1 MLSNIMQSSLLLA
14 SLAWFA
20 AGADNAHNTLTQY
33 LLSADTTVH
42 AESGVGTYDRTIRT
56 ELHASVLISGSDA
69 TLRVH
74 RDNYT
79 CILHGAIAGKSLALT
94 QGQKC
99 PQSIR
104 GDGFQAELD
113 GTLQSGAVM
122 LGTNSLMLTTKWEVR
137 GTVKVGPLSIPVT
150 GNVSTTATGQKL

>member
-1 MLSNIMQSSLLLA
+1 MMNSSLLLA
-14 SLAWFA
+14 SLAYLT
-20 AGADNAHNTLTQY
+20 AGAANAHAVMTQY
-33 LLSADTTVH
+33 LLNADTTVH
-42 AESGVGTYDRTIRT
+42 AESVVGTYDRTIRT
-56 ELHASVLISGSDA
+56 ELDASVLISGSDA

-79 CILHGAIAGKSLALT
+79 CMLHGAVHGDAVALI

-104 GDGFQAELD
+104 GDGFQADLD
-113 GTLQSGAVM
+113 GTLQSGTATI
-122 LGTNSLMLTTKWEVR
+122 GANSLMLTTRWDVR

-150 GNVSTTATGQKL
+150 GNVSTIATGKKL